1 MSQQINLY
9 EDRLRPRLE
18 LATARNLWVF
28 AVVLLAVMTSWS
40 LWESAEANRKSAAAA
55 ASLSEVLAAQ
65 EKMKA
70 LTQVVAQRKVSPE
83 LAAEV
88 DSAKATIAARKDV
101 IEVLDS
107 GALGRTSG
115 FSAFM
120 TGFARLAQSDLWLT
134 GFVIASGGDEIE
146 IRGRMLDASRLPDY
160 VQRLNSVPVFQGRRF
175 AALEMQRVTP
185 VEVPEASAAV
195 AATVAGPAGVEA
207 QKLPRQ
213 VPFVEFLLRSENAGR
228 GDVSPRAKEAS

>member
-1 MSQQINLY
+1 
-9 EDRLRPRLE
+9 
-18 LATARNLWVF
+18 
-28 AVVLLAVMTSWS
+28 
-40 LWESAEANRKSAAAA
+40 
-55 ASLSEVLAAQ
+55 
-65 EKMKA
+65 MKA

-88 DSAKATIAARKDV
+88 DNAKATIAARKEV

-120 TGFARLAQSDLWLT
+120 TGFARLAQPDLWLT
-134 GFVIASGGDEIE
+134 GFSIASGGDEIE

-160 VQRLNSVPVFQGRRF
+160 VQRLNSVPIFQGRRF

-185 VEVPEASAAV
+185 VELPESSAAV
-195 AATVAGPAGVEA
+195 APTAEGQAVVEA

-228 GDVSPRAKEAS
+228 GDASTRAKEAS